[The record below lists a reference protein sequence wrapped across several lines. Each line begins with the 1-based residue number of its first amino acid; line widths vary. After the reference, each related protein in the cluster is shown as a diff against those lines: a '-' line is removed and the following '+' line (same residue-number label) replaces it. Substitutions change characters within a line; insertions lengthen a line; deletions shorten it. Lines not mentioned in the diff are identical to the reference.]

1 MKINEF
7 FNATYKLEF
16 GIYQEI
22 RPRIYCKDGFNMS
35 VQAGS
40 AIYCTPRKNL
50 VTGYSSAEIGFPS
63 EEEPLINEYAE
74 NSNDY
79 TETVYGYVPC
89 ELIDEVIEKHGGI
102 DEEKTFERKGK

>member
-7 FNATYKLEF
+7 FKATYKLAC
-16 GIYQEI
+16 GIYQET

-35 VQAGS
+35 VQAGN
-40 AIYCTPRKNL
+40 AIYCEPRTNL
-50 VTGYSSAEIGFPS
+50 ETGYSSAEIGFPS
-63 EEEPLINEYAE
+63 EEEPLINKYAE
-74 NSNDY
+74 NPNDY

-102 DEEKTFERKGK
+102 DEEKTFERIGK